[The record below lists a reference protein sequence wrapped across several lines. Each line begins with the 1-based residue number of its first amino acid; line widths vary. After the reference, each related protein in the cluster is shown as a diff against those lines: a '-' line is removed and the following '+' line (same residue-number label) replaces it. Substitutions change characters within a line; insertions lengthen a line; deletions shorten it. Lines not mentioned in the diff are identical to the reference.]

1 MTTFLIFCSSSNSWF
16 SQNPTRPCFF
26 NKRIAD
32 SDHEVLGRGYS
43 RKQCHI
49 KFSLFADD
57 SLSYNCKVVTFEIHS
72 LSMCKLKRI
81 RRLLPFA
88 SADDN
93 VTLNGSSQPS
103 TSSDAENLTLKF
115 DQSLQGE
122 GYDTGLVQTLHDASR
137 LFELAIKQKS
147 SESKT
152 SWFSTAWLG
161 VDRNSWLKALSYQ
174 VHQCYALSYK
184 LTLCFLEL

>member
-1 MTTFLIFCSSSNSWF
+1 MAHSPRYFKFCSSSNSWF
-16 SQNPTRPCFF
+16 SQKPTRPHFF
-26 NKRIAD
+26 NKRVAD
-32 SDHEVLGRGYS
+32 LDHQVSGHGYS
-43 RKQCHI
+43 RKRYHI

-57 SLSYNCKVVTFEIHS
+57 SLSLNSRLATFEIHS
-72 LSMCKLKRI
+72 LKMCKPKRM
-81 RRLLPFA
+81 RTLLPFA

-93 VTLNGSSQPS
+93 VTFNGSSQPS
-103 TSSDAENLTLKF
+103 TSSDVDNMTLQF
-115 DQSLQGE
+115 NQTLQGE
-122 GYDTGLVQTLHDASR
+122 VYSTGLVQTLHDASR

-174 VHQCYALSYK
+174 VHDL
-184 LTLCFLEL
+184 LCLLL